1 MFEYLFNL
9 ILGGS
14 FFILVMYIIKSIK
27 QDEKKNR

>member
-14 FFILVMYIIKSIK
+14 FFLIVIFLIKSIK
-27 QDEKKNR
+27 DGKRNK

>member
-14 FFILVMYIIKSIK
+14 FFLMTIFIIKFLK
-27 QDEKKNR
+27 DGKGDK